1 MALKRLFAKMH
12 DDHNEILPFDERFRA
27 DLVTSELT
35 DGRHA
40 PALDLDVPA
49 YLVPSRT
56 EGHHHLYIEV
66 PCSWKQYRKLLKA
79 LRDCGIIEPG
89 YYRASVKAGRTHLRK
104 PGRWD
109 GSGDDDR
116 LGRALAQA
124 SRAFADMK
132 ANRIP
137 GSVDVYA
144 SRYDGAR
151 GGGGY

>member
-12 DDHNEILPFDERFRA
+12 DDHDEILPYEDRFSA

-40 PALDLDVPA
+40 PAIDLDVPA

-56 EGHHHLYIEV
+56 EGNHHLYIEV
-66 PCSWKQYRKLLKA
+66 PCSWRQYRRLLKA

-104 PGRWD
+104 PQRWAS
-109 GSGDDDR
+109 SGDDDR
-116 LGRALAQA
+116 LGRALSQA

-132 ANRIP
+132 ANRVP
-137 GSVDVYA
+137 ESANQYA
-144 SRYDGAR
+144 GRYEGAR